1 MVEMEDAKAFETFR
15 GLKDDANGAE
25 RDLLFRNMAQLFSYV
40 SDRCNDEQVAQ
51 YDDVLCRLAELVE
64 KEARA
69 HVASILAPL
78 DRAPGTVVVKL
89 ASDDIDVA
97 RPLLEFSAVL
107 SDDDLIDIVNGQSEA
122 HRVAIAARERVGERV
137 GDAIVDKGG
146 RESVSRLIRNQS
158 AALGASSIGKL
169 AKRAADDNELAADLR
184 GRTDVDWNNLQA
196 KIAEAG
202 DKVLEHLTLGEKQ
215 AENHALGA
223 VSAVVYNRLRNRAGF
238 NASEWKLSWNQV
250 KALSDRRQLDHRALA
265 RFVRFGYGH
274 HVAAALTMF
283 LRIPPEVFVKWL
295 AGQDYAALTV
305 ACRVIE
311 IEPEM
316 FAGIIGIL
324 PWRNMPTD
332 EDVEGAR
339 KRFDSLGVEEAQ
351 DIFDLWRAHAFRH
364 RSEPEKA
371 AGAA

>member
-1 MVEMEDAKAFETFR
+1 MVEMEDAKAFESFR
-15 GLKDDANGAE
+15 VLQGDANVAE

-64 KEARA
+64 TEARA

-89 ASDDIDVA
+89 ARDHIDVA

-107 SDDDLIDIVNGQSEA
+107 SDDDLIEIVNDQSED
-122 HRVAIAARERVGERV
+122 HRVAIAGRERVGERV
-137 GDAIVDKGG
+137 GEAIVDKGG
-146 RESVSRLIRNQS
+146 RESVTRLVRNHS
-158 AALGASSIGKL
+158 AAFGTETLGKL
-169 AKRAADDNELAADLR
+169 ARRAADDNELETDLR
-184 GRTDVDWNNLQA
+184 GRDDVDWNRLQA
-196 KIAEAG
+196 EIADAG
-202 DKVLEHLTLGEKQ
+202 DKVLEQLTFGEKQ

-250 KALSDRRQLDHRALA
+250 KALSDRRQLNQRALA

-274 HVAAALTMF
+274 HTAAALTM
-283 LRIPPEVFVKWL
+283 LLKTSPEVFVKWL
-295 AGQDYAALTV
+295 ASQDYVAMTV
-305 ACRVIE
+305 ACKAIE
-311 IEPEM
+311 IDAEM
-316 FAGIIGIL
+316 FAGVIGIL
-324 PWRNMPTD
+324 PWRNMPSD
-332 EDVEGAR
+332 EDIENAR
-339 KRFDSLGVEEAQ
+339 QRFESLGTEEAHG
-351 DIFDLWRAHAFRH
+351 IFDLWRAHSFRN